1 MTALSN
7 RSFAELQSDCDFW
20 GRLVESSV
28 GAHLVNDAKS
38 KHIEV
43 FYWLNRNRE
52 VDFILRLGK
61 TLTAIEVKSTAK
73 SYTLPGMETFCKMF
87 PVKRRLLVGGQGIP
101 LDEFLATP
109 TEHLLK

>member
-1 MTALSN
+1 MTSLSN
-7 RSFAELQSDCDFW
+7 RTFAEVQSDSDYW
-20 GRLVESSV
+20 GRLVESAV

-52 VDFILRLGK
+52 VDFILCLGNL
-61 TLTAIEVKSTAK
+61 LTAIEVKSTAK
-73 SYTLPGMETFCKMF
+73 SYTLPGIEAFCKTS
-87 PVKRRLLVGGQGIP
+87 PVKRRLLVGGQGIS

-109 TEHLLK
+109 TEHWLR